1 MVTVGFALLVIPA
14 AAPLTAL
21 SGDRLGD
28 PASAADMRSRGVMVR
43 PAVVP
48 VETAPTRAVP
58 VRIAIDAIGVSAAVG
73 AVGLDPD
80 GTLSLPGDPSAVG
93 WHSGSS
99 VPGDRGPAVM
109 VGHVDSVNGPA
120 VFIGLDD
127 LEPGDVIDVEG
138 GDGTIVSFAVSSV
151 TKHPKEAFPTEAVY
165 GPTPDAELRLLTCGG
180 SFDRDSGY
188 ADNVVVAATAIG

>member
-1 MVTVGFALLVIPA
+1 VVAVGCALFVVLA
-14 AAPLTAL
+14 AAALTAP

-28 PASAADMRSRGVMVR
+28 PASAGDMRPSGVAVR

-48 VETAPTRAVP
+48 VDAAPTRAVP
-58 VRIAIDAIGVSAAVG
+58 VRIAIDVIGVSAAVG

-80 GTLSLPGDPSAVG
+80 GTLALPGDPSAVG
-93 WHSGSS
+93 WYSGSS

-120 VFIGLDD
+120 VFIGLDN
-127 LEPGDVIDVEG
+127 LQLGDVIDVEG

-151 TKHPKEAFPTEAVY
+151 TRHPKDAFPTEAVY

-180 SFDRDSGY
+180 PFDRDSGY
-188 ADNVVVAATAIG
+188 ADNVVVAATAID